1 MACARINHQ
10 FYPEYNLQNRV
21 SLPFR
26 NVFKQKQKQ
35 QQQQNKAAYR
45 ERKVDNDKG
54 KFPY

>member
-10 FYPEYNLQNRV
+10 FYPEYNLQNRM
-21 SLPFR
+21 SLPLR

-35 QQQQNKAAYR
+35 KQNKAAYC
-45 ERKVDNDKG
+45 ERKADNDKG